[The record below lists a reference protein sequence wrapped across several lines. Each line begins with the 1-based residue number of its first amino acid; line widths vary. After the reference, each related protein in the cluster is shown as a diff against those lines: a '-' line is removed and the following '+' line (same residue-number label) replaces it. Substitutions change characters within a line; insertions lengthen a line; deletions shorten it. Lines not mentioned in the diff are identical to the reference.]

1 MATGCSCKKC
11 KPARC
16 TCNRDKRNCG
26 EQCGCFPPK
35 GIQAFFISF
44 DIWTFLLLDQGWTFV
59 VLQNIAGEIAKK
71 EGLQSIE
78 WYLYVLQYL
87 PVYTPCHCRR
97 LIGLALVVATFLSFV
112 KGYNKKKTGLV
123 VDPALC
129 YRRNLALFDN
139 PISIVVVTF
148 PISMTRGKGKKASYF
163 CGYW

>member
-1 MATGCSCKKC
+1 MCLFFLGLAMATGCSCKKC

-112 KGYNKKKTGLV
+112 KGYNKKKNRPCRWPSPLLSPQFGLIWQSHIHCR
-123 VDPALC
+123 C
-129 YRRNLALFDN
+129 Y
-139 PISIVVVTF
+139 ISHINDK
-148 PISMTRGKGKKASYF
+148 RER
-163 CGYW
+163 